1 MQINMNNFKTRK
13 ELKEFEKELLL
24 MLSRK
29 PQATSVKPQA
39 TSVKPEDLHV
49 QNSNSFVN
57 YK

>member
-1 MQINMNNFKTRK
+1 MNNFKTRK

-29 PQATSVKPQA
+29 PQATSVKLQA